1 MKSLC
6 FIYNSISLCRY
17 LGGDIKVA
25 SMDGYGTDTYIYLK
39 ALESDAKENLPVFN
53 ASSSYKIQDTSNQ
66 VEDWTKDE

>member
-1 MKSLC
+1 
-6 FIYNSISLCRY
+6 
-17 LGGDIKVA
+17 
-25 SMDGYGTDTYIYLK
+25 MDGYGTDTYIYLK